1 MRYIVICLLC
11 LTFCSIGVLSIG
23 DSGKSTDPA
32 HPNPSHSQPYRI
44 DDTLWAE
51 HLETFKKRLPAAP
64 SAARTE
70 LQNVAK
76 KLFGKHTLVEEW
88 VPLYF
93 RLSQEGT
100 EHLSDLKRVSE
111 LEIRMLT
118 DINAQ
123 TYAKQIQYHR
133 EALKHYN
140 ELAKKIEDTSPTPE
154 THEQDEQKAPLKA
167 EKGLDTKTGYEHY
180 KAFQELLPTD
190 PEAALAELTAF
201 SALAFHGHPLTKEW
215 EELYFRLSRE
225 KEGTIPEVT
234 RLFELKKQMLKD
246 HSPEKHVKEI
256 KNLETVIKDLK
267 SVSKLLKRQGNL
279 DTQKIPFNFNFNMV
293 PVK

>member
-1 MRYIVICLLC
+1 MRYIVICLLW
-11 LTFCSIGVLSIG
+11 LTLYSIEVLSIG
-23 DSGKSTDPA
+23 DSGKSTEPS
-32 HPNPSHSQPYRI
+32 HPNPTYSQLSRI
-44 DDTLWAE
+44 DDTLWAK
-51 HLETFKKRLPAAP
+51 HLETFKKRLPTD
-64 SAARTE
+64 SKAARAE

-76 KLFGKHTLVEEW
+76 KLFGQHTLTEEW

-93 RLSQEGT
+93 RLSREGT

-123 TYAKQIQYHR
+123 TYAKQIQHHR
-133 EALKHYN
+133 EALEHYD
-140 ELAKKIEDTSPTPE
+140 ELAKKFEVTSPTPE
-154 THEQDEQKAPLKA
+154 THEQDEQKAPSKI

-180 KAFQELLPTD
+180 KAFHELLPAN
-190 PEAALAELTAF
+190 PEAARVELAAF

-225 KEGTIPEVT
+225 KEATVPEMLQ
-234 RLFELKKQMLKD
+234 LFELKKQMLED

-256 KNLETVIKDLK
+256 ENLDTVIKDLK
-267 SVSKLLKRQGNL
+267 SMSKLLKRQGNL
-279 DTQKIPFNFNFNMV
+279 DTQKMPFN
-293 PVK
+293 K

>member
-1 MRYIVICLLC
+1 MRSIVICLLC
-11 LTFCSIGVLSIG
+11 LTFCSIEVPSSG
-23 DSGKSTDPA
+23 DSGKSTEIS
-32 HPNPSHSQPYRI
+32 HPNSAHSQPYRI

-51 HLETFKKRLPAAP
+51 HLDTFKKRLPTDP

-70 LQNVAK
+70 LQNIAK
-76 KLFGKHTLVEEW
+76 KLFGGHTLTEEW

-93 RLSQEGT
+93 RLSREGT

-118 DINAQ
+118 DINVQ
-123 TYAKQIQYHR
+123 TYAKQIQHHR
-133 EALKHYN
+133 EILERYD
-140 ELAKKIEDTSPTPE
+140 ELAKNFEDTSPTPE
-154 THEQDEQKAPLKA
+154 THEQDEQKVPSKT
-167 EKGLDTKTGYEHY
+167 EKSSDTKTGHEHY

-225 KEGTIPEVT
+225 KEGTMPEIT
-234 RLFELKKQMLKD
+234 RLFELKKQMLED
-246 HSPEKHVKEI
+246 HSPEKHAKEI
-256 KNLETVIKDLK
+256 ESLEASIKDLK
-267 SVSKLLKRQGNL
+267 SVGKLLKLQGNL
-279 DTQKIPFNFNFNMV
+279 DTQKMPFNVNTD
-293 PVK
+293 PPK

>member
-1 MRYIVICLLC
+1 MKTFFVLIILLGIIGGSWFYISYGEQSDA
-11 LTFCSIGVLSIG
+11 TE
-23 DSGKSTDPA
+23 KAQP
-32 HPNPSHSQPYRI
+32 HSHLISE
-44 DDTLWAE
+44 TLWAE
-51 HLETFKKRLPAAP
+51 IFHAFKKHLVTDP

-70 LQNVAK
+70 LQNVAE
-76 KLFGKHTLVEEW
+76 KLFGEHTLTEEW

-123 TYAKQIQYHR
+123 TYAKQIQHHR
-133 EALKHYN
+133 EILKHYD
-140 ELAKKIEDTSPTPE
+140 ELAK
-154 THEQDEQKAPLKA
+154 QKEPSKT
-167 EKGLDTKTGYEHY
+167 EKGSNTKTGYEHY

-215 EELYFRLSRE
+215 EDLFFRLSRE

-234 RLFELKKQMLKD
+234 RLFELKKQMMED
-246 HSPEKHVKEI
+246 HSPEKHAKEI
-256 KNLETVIKDLK
+256 EDLETVIKDLK
-267 SVSKLLKRQGNL
+267 SVSKLLKRQGTL
-279 DTQKIPFNFNFNMV
+279 DTQKMPFNFNFNMI